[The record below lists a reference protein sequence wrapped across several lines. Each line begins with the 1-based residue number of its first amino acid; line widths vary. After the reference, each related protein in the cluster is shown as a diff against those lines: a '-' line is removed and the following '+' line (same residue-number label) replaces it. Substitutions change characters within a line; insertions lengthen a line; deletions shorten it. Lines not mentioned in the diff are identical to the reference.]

1 MPVTLTSVGDTLV
14 VSLID
19 SNMESLQ
26 DLMRCKLVASDF
38 VGKFTRYQILRYTG
52 GRIVSVNTFA
62 NQLLLKEMSTTQG
75 QLDLTYRYGSDDSY
89 QPIDSTAAA
98 WSGLAMEYLGRPG
111 PSLYYQWQEDGY
123 TSADVN
129 GYDTSGT
136 WPPAYW
142 PINRYPDDVCF
153 SFWLTVPGASQKIWV
168 NEPCVARIR
177 ATAKGDL
184 NFHQNGVLSQS
195 TVSIPT
201 VGQHFYYGSQDQTPN
216 TRELNMSRF
225 ALFVDRNPDI
235 GTEFT
240 NTNPNVLNRD
250 GSQAS
255 YVSWKKIR
263 EKCFYTPQRALIKM
277 VAEVALQGDAF
288 YNFSMKYRDGGVKGG
303 IIDGQWDSG
312 HWRPI
317 NGSVLGP
324 TANAAWL
331 ASYALQCYDVNVGL
345 LGSAGATS
353 ADVTNPDLVGLWE
366 SSGLTVEFFYG
377 RTTAYRTDSSNS
389 EF

>member
-1 MPVTLTSVGDTLV
+1 
-14 VSLID
+14 
-19 SNMESLQ
+19 
-26 DLMRCKLVASDF
+26 
-38 VGKFTRYQILRYTG
+38 
-52 GRIVSVNTFA
+52 
-62 NQLLLKEMSTTQG
+62 MSTTQG
-75 QLDLTYRYGSDDSY
+75 QLDLIYRYGSDSAY
-89 QPIDSTAAA
+89 QPIDDTAQD
-98 WSGLAMEYLGRPG
+98 WTGLAMEYLGRPG

-184 NFHQNGVLSQS
+184 NFHQNGVYTYYAAGLPVPGNFWY
-195 TVSIPT
+195 TSIPS
-201 VGQHFYYGSQDQTPN
+201 VPN
-216 TRELNMSRF
+216 KRELNMSRF

-235 GTEFT
+235 GEEFV
-240 NTNPNVLNRD
+240 NTNPNVLRRD
-250 GSQAS
+250 GSQAA

-263 EKCFYTPQRALIKM
+263 EKTFYTPQRALIKM
-277 VAEVALQGDAF
+277 VAEVALDGNAF

-312 HWRPI
+312 HWRPK
-317 NGSVLGP
+317 STFPAGP
-324 TANAAWL
+324 TLDPAWDALYTAN
-331 ASYALQCYDVNVGL
+331 VF
-345 LGSAGATS
+345 SAPYTDS
-353 ADVTNPDLVGLWE
+353 PDGPSPNLVGLWE

-377 RTTAYRTDSSNS
+377 RTTAYLTDSSNS